1 MQNINPEFWLF
12 FSSQFCFYLA
22 IFTFFSEFW
31 VHISQFCC
39 RHGIFVNL
47 NSQFSQL
54 QTSQFG
60 LFFFELRLYISSGNS
75 DFFLRIL
82 HLKLTILSLSKKK
95 KSELWDKKSQ
105 LTWRKRSSIAYSG
118 QASIRHHKRIIK
130 LSTGGQI
137 FRSVVDHWVLTSKW
151 KMYLLFNCIILNKPI
166 ILNQNIL
173 TQFSS
178 ELSDFSLMMYTRL
191 PQSFCPLKLRPFLTI
206 NYKLASRSASICRP
220 AFPLMIIYFTSNLC
234 LLISKL

>member
-12 FSSQFCFYLA
+12 FLTILFLSSNFYLFLRILSSHIA
-22 IFTFFSEFW
+22 ILLPPRDICEFKLTILATCKPLNLDFSFSNYEFISHLAIQIFFSEFYIWNSLFW
-31 VHISQFCC
+31 V
-39 RHGIFVNL
+39 
-47 NSQFSQL
+47 
-54 QTSQFG
+54 
-60 LFFFELRLYISSGNS
+60 YI
-75 DFFLRIL
+75 
-82 HLKLTILSLSKKK
+82 KK
-95 KSELWDKKSQ
+95 KSEFWDKKSQ

-118 QASIRHHKRIIK
+118 QASIRHHKRIIQ

-137 FRSVVDHWVLTSKW
+137 FRSVVDHWVLMSKW

-191 PQSFCPLKLRPFLTI
+191 PQSCCPLKLRPFLTI
-206 NYKLASRSASICRP
+206 NYKLASRSASICLP
-220 AFPLMIIYFTSNLC
+220 CLSFNDNLFYFKFVLAH
-234 LLISKL
+234 I